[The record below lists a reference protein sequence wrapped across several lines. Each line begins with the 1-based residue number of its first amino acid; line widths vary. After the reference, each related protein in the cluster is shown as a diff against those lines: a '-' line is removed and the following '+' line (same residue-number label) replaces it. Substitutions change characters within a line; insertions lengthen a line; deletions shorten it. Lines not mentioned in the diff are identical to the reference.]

1 MVTRPTYIKG
11 EEFVRKILAGERDFS
26 GITLEKFFDL
36 AGHEGFGDMQEYLRK
51 TDLQTSPLILD
62 DSELQYIKARG
73 LYLPFVRGKEANLR
87 GADLRGANLC
97 GAHLG
102 GAYLC
107 GAHLGGA
114 YLCGAHLWEANLGG
128 ADLRGADLGE
138 ANLGEANLRGAYLG
152 GAYLGM
158 ADLRGA
164 KNPEAT
170 LAIEYADFY
179 KTKVT
184 DREKAII
191 EEALKRKQLFVV
203 E

>member
-107 GAHLGGA
+107 GAHLG
-114 YLCGAHLWEANLGG
+114 
-128 ADLRGADLGE
+128 
-138 ANLGEANLRGAYLG
+138 
-152 GAYLGM
+152 M